1 MNIKNIKFNIFT
13 NRKNMHKLYYA
24 YFIGL
29 FEGLGFFSISKK
41 GKYLTYELGI
51 ELSIKDVQLI
61 YKIKD
66 LLGVGV
72 VNLKK
77 KEIKWYL

>member
-1 MNIKNIKFNIFT
+1 MNIKNIKFNIYT

-24 YFIGL
+24 YFVGL
-29 FEGLGFFSISKK
+29 FEGDGFFSISKK